1 MRTRFKTLLAVVTTS
16 LLATISSASARDP
29 ISIESLA
36 AMPKIQSVSMSTDGR
51 NIVALVGKPGAE
63 EYETS
68 LATWSL
74 DNLNAPPTMTASGD
88 RMRFIGASALKA
100 DRVFVFAR
108 QEWTGPLAGCGEG
121 QSTGST
127 KTFVSKAYLTDTK
140 HTDFSEAFAS
150 GTRIPGVSKD
160 TQRCFELA
168 GTARHDTDTSTTETR

>member
-16 LLATISSASARDP
+16 LLATLNTASARDP

-36 AMPKIQSVSMSTDGR
+36 SMPKIQSVSMSTDGR
-51 NIVALVGKPGAE
+51 NIVALIGKPGAE
-63 EYETS
+63 EFETS

-74 DNLNAPPTMTASGD
+74 DNLSAAPTITASGD
-88 RMRFIGASALKA
+88 RMRFIAASALKA

-127 KTFVSKAYLTDTK
+127 KTFVSQA
-140 HTDFSEAFAS
+140 
-150 GTRIPGVSKD
+150 
-160 TQRCFELA
+160 
-168 GTARHDTDTSTTETR
+168 